1 MRLKCVYGR
10 KYPERG
16 GKMNQKRLAGLLC
29 LLLATAGAVAVAQ
42 TPLAA
47 DVRVSAPEQPSEE
60 DRTALWTY
68 FSEHYSEGNCSAVYT
83 DVTHDGV
90 EDLVVLEME
99 AGNEPILI
107 HENRPDMEQVT
118 GGTVTV
124 LHRDAHGTVEPIF
137 SYTLDREARGGLYLQ
152 KQDGLV
158 YLLWRTPSE
167 TELFFLSETGQ
178 KMTAEAA
185 QADERETEEA
195 KLLLAFDPETQTGSS
210 MEYLDELFTM
220 Y

>member
-1 MRLKCVYGR
+1 
-10 KYPERG
+10 
-16 GKMNQKRLAGLLC
+16 MNQKRLAGLLC

-137 SYTLDREARGGLYLQ
+137 SYTLDRAGCICKAGRPGLPALADSFGDGTVLPFGEWAENDGG
-152 KQDGLV
+152 G
-158 YLLWRTPSE
+158 RA
-167 TELFFLSETGQ
+167 G
-178 KMTAEAA
+178 
-185 QADERETEEA
+185 R
-195 KLLLAFDPETQTGSS
+195 
-210 MEYLDELFTM
+210 
-220 Y
+220 

>member
-1 MRLKCVYGR
+1 
-10 KYPERG
+10 
-16 GKMNQKRLAGLLC
+16 MNQKRLAGLLC

-137 SYTLDREARGGLYLQ
+137 SYTLDREALG
-152 KQDGLV
+152 
-158 YLLWRTPSE
+158 
-167 TELFFLSETGQ
+167 FLSENGQ